1 MDNESE
7 TKVVPSPPT
16 TPKKTNKENT
26 VAVCPGAPKRKSKK
40 AKKKHKFRSYRSI
53 MKELTS
59 AKKVGPEPEKDSVN
73 SSKVKYETAHFK
85 KLDKI

>member
-7 TKVVPSPPT
+7 SKTPRSPPS
-16 TPKKTNKENT
+16 TPQKTNKENK

-40 AKKKHKFRSYRSI
+40 LKKKNKPRSYRSI
-53 MKELTS
+53 MKELTR
-59 AKKVGPEPEKDSVN
+59 AKKVGPEPEKDSAN